1 MRELLL
7 PIRITTDIESR
18 IHISCCF
25 HLHSSC
31 CKSCSYWRTTLYTMR
46 YGKGRNQNGT
56 NYRQCICFG
65 WYVALKWFNQFWFGG
80 MSWKQFLF
88 NKYLQ
93 SNEGDFC
100 SNANLLFLFYIIHTA
115 SIDEFVWEFRYT
127 SKISKGFILLFLKNH
142 TREAKRGKR
151 IQKERQMK
159 FPFYT
164 ISMREYL
171 TSHFSVSYNA
181 QFKALSFICVI
192 LYKQPWIP
200 VVLTNPI

>member
-65 WYVALKWFNQFWFGG
+65 WYVALKWFNQFWLEEWAG
-80 MSWKQFLF
+80 
-88 NKYLQ
+88 NT
-93 SNEGDFC
+93 FC
-100 SNANLLFLFYIIHTA
+100 WINICNHKTKEISALITICYFVYIILFA
-115 SIDEFVWEFRYT
+115 SMNKFFWEFHYT
-127 SKISKGFILLFLKNH
+127 SKIS
-142 TREAKRGKR
+142 
-151 IQKERQMK
+151 
-159 FPFYT
+159 
-164 ISMREYL
+164 
-171 TSHFSVSYNA
+171 
-181 QFKALSFICVI
+181 
-192 LYKQPWIP
+192 
-200 VVLTNPI
+200 

>member
-1 MRELLL
+1 MLKCFYPFWLDQARKAFCLMN
-7 PIRITTDIESR
+7 ICNHTTTASR
-18 IHISCCF
+18 I
-25 HLHSSC
+25 
-31 CKSCSYWRTTLYTMR
+31 
-46 YGKGRNQNGT
+46 
-56 NYRQCICFG
+56 
-65 WYVALKWFNQFWFGG
+65 
-80 MSWKQFLF
+80 
-88 NKYLQ
+88 
-93 SNEGDFC
+93 
-100 SNANLLFLFYIIHTA
+100 IIHFA
-115 SIDEFVWEFRYT
+115 SMNKFFWEFHYN

-200 VVLTNPI
+200 VALTNPIWSYVICILSSLILQHYGID